1 MTLKVTV
8 LMVELK
14 IKVSGFTVMVV
25 PAGDMIEAL
34 YVELTA
40 PTFVTFLVREVEFW
54 RLGMVMEGRFK
65 SRIECSPVGQRMD
78 CSVN

>member
-14 IKVSGFTVMVV
+14 IKVSGFTVMVM

-65 SRIECSPVGQRMD
+65 LRIECFPVGQPMD
-78 CSVN
+78 CFVN

>member
-1 MTLKVTV
+1 MW
-8 LMVELK
+8 
-14 IKVSGFTVMVV
+14 S
-25 PAGDMIEAL
+25 
-34 YVELTA
+34 LTA

-65 SRIECSPVGQRMD
+65 SRIECSRVGQRMD

>member
-8 LMVELK
+8 LTAELK
-14 IKVSGFTVMVV
+14 VKVSGFTVMVM
-25 PAGDMIEAL
+25 PAGDMMEAL

-54 RLGMVMEGRFK
+54 RLGWLWKED
-65 SRIECSPVGQRMD
+65 SSQELNELGQG
-78 CSVN
+78 SEWIVL